1 MAEKNR
7 PTTAPSSSKMVTGI
21 SVERLF
27 VTSTFSPSRV
37 LREIWDQKTEI

>member
-37 LREIWDQKTEI
+37 LREIYDQKTEI